1 MSTASVQPDPTPAA
15 AASDDDGGARRFE
28 LLAGLTL
35 AVFAA
40 VLAVVDL
47 GGGKYGDD
55 EIIGTNEKA
64 SLYQWY
70 QSKSIK
76 QAIVEQQQG
85 LLTALLDAGAVAPAG
100 IGAVTAQIA
109 AADEEVKRYDAEKNE
124 LLRGSVAVGAAGQ
137 VLEVDGQ
144 KGQIVGTEAW
154 EDTLATLGAAG
165 DKFDLSTLWLQL
177 SLVLGAVSL
186 VLQAQ
191 RLKTIFYGA
200 MVLGGVVGTVF
211 GVLAFQVAMT
221 LG

>member
-1 MSTASVQPDPTPAA
+1 MSTASVQPDPAPAPAA
-15 AASDDDGGARRFE
+15 PDDDSGARRFE

-109 AADEEVKRYDAEKNE
+109 AADRFRSDGCLGGNGGEILAVFQPGLDRSGLFQVPHNN
-124 LLRGSVAVGAAGQ
+124 LRGPDPRVGLAEAGMVIKVILGFIFRNADGRIDVHGDQ
-137 VLEVDGQ
+137 LVEQHLFSELFAPVLISHILRDE
-144 KGQIVGTEAW
+144 QIK
-154 EDTLATLGAAG
+154 
-165 DKFDLSTLWLQL
+165 KFVT
-177 SLVLGAVSL
+177 
-186 VLQAQ
+186 
-191 RLKTIFYGA
+191 
-200 MVLGGVVGTVF
+200 VVF
-211 GVLAFQVAMT
+211 ADID
-221 LG
+221 

>member
-1 MSTASVQPDPTPAA
+1 MSNASAEASPVPAP
-15 AASDDDGGARRFE
+15 DDDGGGRRFE
-28 LLAGLTL
+28 LVAGLTL

-76 QAIVEQQQG
+76 QSIVEQQQG

-100 IGAVTAQIA
+100 IDAVRAQIA
-109 AADEEVKRYDAEKNE
+109 AADAEVKRYDAEKHE
-124 LLRGSVAVGAAGQ
+124 ILLGSAAVGPAGQ
-137 VLEVDGQ
+137 VLDVDGE
-144 KGQIVGTEAW
+144 KGSIVGTEPW
-154 EDTLATLGAAG
+154 EATLATLGAAG

-186 VLQAQ
+186 VLQAP
-191 RLKTIFYGA
+191 RLKSTFYAA
-200 MVLGGVVGTVF
+200 MVVGGLVGTVY

>member
-1 MSTASVQPDPTPAA
+1 MSASAEPAPNVPA
-15 AASDDDGGARRFE
+15 NDDGGDRRFE
-28 LLAGLTL
+28 FLAGLTL

-76 QAIVEQQQG
+76 QSLVEQQQG
-85 LLTALLDAGAVAPAG
+85 LLTALLDAGAVAPSGVETIRAE
-100 IGAVTAQIA
+100 IGA
-109 AADEEVKRYDAEKNE
+109 ADTEVKRYDAEKKE
-124 LLRGSVAVGAAGQ
+124 LLLGSAAVGPEGQ

-144 KGQIVGTEAW
+144 KGQIVGTKPW
-154 EDTLATLGAAG
+154 EVTLATLGAAG

-177 SLVLGAVSL
+177 CLVLGAVSL
-186 VLQAQ
+186 VLQEQ
-191 RLKTIFYGA
+191 RLKNVFYGA
-200 MVLGGVVGTVF
+200 MVVGGVVGTVY

>member
-1 MSTASVQPDPTPAA
+1 MSTSAEPAA
-15 AASDDDGGARRFE
+15 APAPDTDDSGARRFE

-76 QAIVEQQQG
+76 QSVAEQQG
-85 LLTALLDAGAVAPAG
+85 SLLTALLEAGAVAPAG
-100 IGAVTAQIA
+100 ETAIRAQIA
-109 AADEEVKRYDAEKNE
+109 KSESEVARYDAEKAE
-124 LLRGSVAVGAAGQ
+124 ILKGSDAVGAAGQ
-137 VLEVDGQ
+137 VLEMDGE
-144 KGQIVGTEAW
+144 KGKIVGTKGWEA
-154 EDTLATLGAAG
+154 TLATLGASG
-165 DKFDLSTLWLQL
+165 DKFDMSTLWLQL

-191 RLKTIFYGA
+191 RLKNIFYGA
-200 MVLGGVVGTVF
+200 MVIGGVLGSVY
-211 GVLAFQVAMT
+211 GVLAFQIAMT
-221 LG
+221 VG